1 MFPTFGDLKISIVDD
16 NPDNLDVLSRMLSK
30 AGFQVSVAISGTDA
44 IEQIQ
49 YYQPDLIL
57 LDIMM
62 PVIDG
67 FEICRQIKA
76 NNATFDIPIIFITS
90 LSDAEF
96 KLKGFDFG
104 ASDYIIKP
112 FHKDEVIAR
121 VKAQLQSR
129 KFNKVL
135 EHQNSK
141 LKQEI
146 DRRKKIEKSLFNLNK
161 KLKAE
166 IEQRKRSEEQLQ
178 QEIIIREQAERQ
190 IKKSLHE
197 KDILLKEIHH
207 RVKNNLFVASSLLE
221 WQTEYIDD
229 PKILKM
235 FDDSQNRIYSM
246 ALVHEQLYSHH
257 DLDKLDFGEYLKNL
271 VARSADIYNTE
282 CQNIRFALEAESIL
296 LNIETANPCGLI
308 VNELIANA
316 IKHAFIN
323 DSKGLISISLQRLD
337 KDRLKLIVRDNG
349 RGFPPDFDLKNTSS
363 LGLQLVLTLVE
374 QLEGKIE
381 INNDRGS
388 EIKIQFAELNYQ
400 RRF

>member
-1 MFPTFGDLKISIVDD
+1 MSPNLSDLKISIVDD
-16 NPDNLDVLSRMLSK
+16 NPDNLEVLSRMLIK
-30 AGFQVSVAISGTDA
+30 AGFQVSVANSGSEA

-67 FEICRQIKA
+67 FEMCRQIKT
-76 NNATFDIPIIFITS
+76 NNETFDIPVIFITS
-90 LSDAEF
+90 LSDAEY

-121 VKAQLQSR
+121 VKAQLKLR
-129 KFNKVL
+129 KLTKIL
-135 EHQNSK
+135 ETQNSQ

-146 DRRKKIEKSLFNLNK
+146 EQRKKIEKSLFSLNK
-161 KLKAE
+161 QLKAE

-178 QEIIIREQAERQ
+178 QEILIREQAERQ
-190 IKKSLHE
+190 IKKSLQE
-197 KDILLKEIHH
+197 KEVLLKEIHH

-271 VARSADIYNTE
+271 VARSADVYHTQ
-282 CQNIRFALEAESIL
+282 CQNIRFDLKAESIL
-296 LNIETANPCGLI
+296 LNIETANPCGSIANELI
-308 VNELIANA
+308 VNA
-316 IKHAFIN
+316 IEHAFVNGSQGI
-323 DSKGLISISLQRLD
+323 IHISLKRIDTNQLE
-337 KDRLKLIVRDNG
+337 LIVRDNG
-349 RGFPPDFDLKNTSS
+349 RGFPQDFNLQNASS
-363 LGLQLVLTLVE
+363 LGMQLVLTLVE
-374 QLEGKIE
+374 QLNGKIE
-381 INNDRGS
+381 IKNDLGS
-388 EIKIQFAELNYQ
+388 EIKIQFTELNYQ

>member
-1 MFPTFGDLKISIVDD
+1 MSSNFGDLKISIVDD
-16 NPDNLDVLSRMLSK
+16 NPDNLDVLSRMLIK
-30 AGFQVSVAISGTDA
+30 AGFQVSVAINGSDA
-44 IEQIQ
+44 IEQIY

-62 PVIDG
+62 PIIDG
-67 FEICRQIKA
+67 FEICRQLKT
-76 NNATFDIPIIFITS
+76 NNKTFDIPIIFITS
-90 LSDAEF
+90 LSESEY

-112 FHKDEVIAR
+112 FHKEEVIAR
-121 VKAQLQSR
+121 VKAQLQLR
-129 KFNKVL
+129 KLTKIL
-135 EHQNSK
+135 EHQNSQ

-146 DRRKKIEKSLFNLNK
+146 EQRKKIEKSLFNLNK

-190 IKKSLHE
+190 IKKSLQE
-197 KDILLKEIHH
+197 KEVLLKEIHH

-221 WQTEYIDD
+221 LQTEYIDE
-229 PKILKM
+229 PKIAKI

-246 ALVHEQLYSHH
+246 ALVHEQLYSHR
-257 DLDKLDFGEYLKNL
+257 DLDKLDFSEYLKNL
-271 VARSADIYNTE
+271 VARSADFYDNK
-282 CQNIRFALEAESIL
+282 CQNIRFDLKAESIL
-296 LNIETANPCGLI
+296 LNIETAHPCGLI
-308 VNELIANA
+308 TNELIANA
-316 IKHAFIN
+316 IEHAFENSQHGIIEVDLKQI
-323 DSKGLISISLQRLD
+323 DS
-337 KDRLKLIVRDNG
+337 DRLELIVKDNG
-349 RGFPPDFDLKNTSS
+349 KGFPQDFDLKNINS

-381 INNDRGS
+381 IKNERGS
-388 EIKIQFAELNYQ
+388 EIKIQFTELNYQ